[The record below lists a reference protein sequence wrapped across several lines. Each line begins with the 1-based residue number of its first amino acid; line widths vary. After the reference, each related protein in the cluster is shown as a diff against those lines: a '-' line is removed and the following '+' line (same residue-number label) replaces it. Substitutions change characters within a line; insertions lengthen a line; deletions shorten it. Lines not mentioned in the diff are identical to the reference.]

1 MKYCRINSLTNC
13 AKYYG
18 NFLNDYEPYSEYY
31 KFADIGQPFDGF
43 STQPIIF
50 ERDTSYE
57 NKEPISDF
65 LLNDWAEIIVSERIY
80 KMLKDKYSDEIDFY
94 TCFARDEGQLKPY
107 YILRPK
113 YEIDVLDREN
123 STMIDYGIV
132 KIAFKTI
139 LKDDIEKKY
148 NYFVIKDGAS
158 NNIISKQLY
167 DDLKALNPTNFEV
180 TPIAT
185 TSEELKARERKK
197 KLKNQHLMSSVTSR
211 EKLKQKS

>member
-1 MKYCRINSLTNC
+1 
-13 AKYYG
+13 
-18 NFLNDYEPYSEYY
+18 
-31 KFADIGQPFDGF
+31 
-43 STQPIIF
+43 
-50 ERDTSYE
+50 
-57 NKEPISDF
+57 
-65 LLNDWAEIIVSERIY
+65 
-80 KMLKDKYSDEIDFY
+80 
-94 TCFARDEGQLKPY
+94 LKPY

-148 NYFVIKDGAS
+148 NYFVIKDGPS

-197 KLKNQHLMSSVTSR
+197 KV
-211 EKLKQKS
+211 EKPALDERFNK